1 MKKILFIINPISGNH
16 RKIKIP
22 RLIERHLDKSMFT
35 YEIKYTKYPKH
46 ATEIASEAVEQ
57 KIDIVVAV
65 GGDGTAN
72 ETSKALINTN
82 IALGIIPLGSGNGLA
97 RYLDIPLLPIFA
109 IRNLNRQRTK
119 KIDTL
124 LIDNYTCVN
133 MAGIGF
139 DAHIAHLFA
148 KHKKRGFRS
157 YLDIILKEFKRFKSK
172 KTKVSFDN
180 QTIEENAFL
189 VSFANS
195 TQFGNAAHIAPKASA
210 SDGKLDISILQKFPL
225 VAGIDIGSRLF
236 LKNIDKSKFSKEFK
250 TEKIKVE
257 VENGENTIEGHI
269 DGECYFF
276 SNPFEVTIQPH
287 SLKVIKGIKIK
298 PAGRKTIMNIKHKL
312 NKKNRT

>member
-1 MKKILFIINPISGNH
+1 MKKLLFIVNPISGNR

-22 RLIERHLDKSMFT
+22 RLIERHLDKSQFT

-46 ATEIASEAVEQ
+46 ATELALEAVKQ

-72 ETSKALINTN
+72 ETSKGLINTDT
-82 IALGIIPLGSGNGLA
+82 ILGIIPLGSGNGLA

-109 IRNLNRQRTK
+109 IRNINRLRTK

-124 LIDNYTCVN
+124 LIDNSICIN

-139 DAHIAHLFA
+139 DAHVAHLFA
-148 KHKKRGFRS
+148 KHGKRGFRS
-157 YLDIILKEFKRFKSK
+157 YLDIITKEFNQYKSQK
-172 KTKVSFDN
+172 IKLSFNN
-180 QTIEENAFL
+180 QIIEENAFL

-210 SDGKLDISILQKFPL
+210 SDGKIDISILKKFPL
-225 VAGIDIGSRLF
+225 IAGIDLGSRLF

-250 TEKIKVE
+250 TEKVKVE
-257 VENGENTIEGHI
+257 VLNGKNKIKGHI
-269 DGECYFF
+269 DGEYCFF
-276 SNPFEVTIQPH
+276 NNPFEVTIQSH
-287 SLKVIKGIKIK
+287 SLKVIKGMKIK
-298 PAGRKTIMNIKHKL
+298 PVSRKIMMNLKHNIK
-312 NKKNRT
+312 KNNH